1 MIKTS
6 ISLILKLVSEMK
18 VTLEKEKVPRLR
30 SMKVRF
36 QFEGEVNISPYIA
49 RQKVNQL
56 LIMNL
61 PNLIM
66 ADEPDFEL
74 TQDGGFWRVP
84 VVLTN
89 LEEGIVGKVGEILV
103 DASTGI
109 IERQRSTPL
118 EEIEKNAE
126 KFFSRSNSEM
136 I

>member
-1 MIKTS
+1 
-6 ISLILKLVSEMK
+6 MK
-18 VTLEKEKVPRLR
+18 VTLEKEKMPRLR

-36 QFEGEVNISPYIA
+36 QFEGDVNISPYIA
-49 RQKVNQL
+49 QQKVNQL

-84 VVLTN
+84 VVITN
-89 LEEGIVGKVGEILV
+89 HEKGIVGKVGEVVV
-103 DASTGI
+103 DACTGI

-118 EEIEKNAE
+118 EKIEINAE
-126 KFFSRSNSEM
+126 KFFFK
-136 I
+136 IK